1 MPKRIELSQDIIDKL
16 IYDYHILNSIRDV
29 ASTNGLGYKTV
40 LRVLHE
46 NNVNL
51 SFGNPRKEVDIEMM
65 KEYYKEEEIF
75 LPVVGYENLYE
86 ISNYGRLKRL
96 ETSIHVIESGKD
108 YYRVHGN
115 NIFKPAI
122 HKGSGYCQDK
132 LVTYPDGNYTYKKVS
147 LHRLVAEAFIPNDDS
162 DKTFVNHIDRR
173 RWNNFYRN
181 LEWCTPSENSIHAQ
195 ETVIPENY
203 YMLFYG

>member
-1 MPKRIELSQDIIDKL
+1 MPKRIELSQEIIDKL

-40 LRVLHE
+40 WRILHE
-46 NNVNL
+46 NNVNP

-65 KEYYKEEEIF
+65 KEYYKEDEIF

-96 ETSIHVIESGKD
+96 ETSIHVVESGKD

-115 NIFKPAI
+115 NIFKL
-122 HKGSGYCQDK
+122 CK
-132 LVTYPDGNYTYKKVS
+132 LKAAS
-147 LHRLVAEAFIPNDDS
+147 LYDREQIGFNVLWRGFTC
-162 DKTFVNHIDRR
+162 TFPTSNFCIGIDH
-173 RWNNFYRN
+173 
-181 LEWCTPSENSIHAQ
+181 SIHILL
-195 ETVIPENY
+195 ELGNPV
-203 YMLFYG
+203 